1 VKPAH
6 LHLTRTALAT
16 TASLL
21 AIAFTSTGCATR
33 GHLRAQTASDSIAT
47 GANQID
53 NARRHLAE
61 TTTGLRTLVTQ
72 PEVDRRAAY
81 ERFRNAVAALER
93 SVAAVNAEAENIQ
106 WQGQRYFEH
115 WNAQVAEMRNEDIR
129 ARSVS
134 RQEEV
139 SRQFAQLQQQYQQAR
154 QEFVPLMTTLRDI
167 QRLISADLTP
177 AGIAGA
183 REFAARAEQD
193 AARVQQTLDRLAE
206 TFRQMSGV
214 LSFPDARST

>member
-1 VKPAH
+1 MTLAH
-6 LHLTRTALAT
+6 FRLTRDSFVAAAL
-16 TASLL
+16 LL
-21 AIAFTSTGCATR
+21 AFAITSMGCATR

-47 GANQID
+47 AANQVD

-61 TTTGLRTLVTQ
+61 TTTALRAHVSQ
-72 PEVDRRAAY
+72 PEVGTRAAY

-134 RQEEV
+134 RQQEV

-177 AGIAGA
+177 TGIEGA

-193 AARVQQTLDRLAE
+193 AARVQETLDRLAE